1 MDGEEKEEEEEVGE
15 RAAWRLKKEAAG
27 LAMDM
32 GHAGL
37 FARHFKVTS
46 RVLIGPRPCDHERLT
61 HPVEP
66 IRKRQRAS
74 LGGFEIGRTLEEA
87 KLRIIHGTER
97 KFQVAFTGMTRCYL
111 MVLLQDN
118 VCVLCY
124 VSWSDT
130 RKAIDRDYRSQRII
144 AQAWTSLGDG
154 RNDSCLVGQGRTVRN
169 SGYRRDHCY
178 TRDLGYCYCRCYL
191 NLTL

>member
-1 MDGEEKEEEEEVGE
+1 MKQNQEGEWVDGEEKEEEEEVGE

-27 LAMDM
+27 LVMDM

-46 RVLIGPRPCDHERLT
+46 RVLIGSRPCDHERLT
-61 HPVEP
+61 HPLEP

-74 LGGFEIGRTLEEA
+74 LDGFEIGRTLEEA

-118 VCVLCY
+118 WAKAGQY
-124 VSWSDT
+124 VT
-130 RKAIDRDYRSQRII
+130 RVIEGTIVTHEILDIVIVAVI
-144 AQAWTSLGDG
+144 
-154 RNDSCLVGQGRTVRN
+154 
-169 SGYRRDHCY
+169 
-178 TRDLGYCYCRCYL
+178 
-191 NLTL
+191 